1 MDVTP
6 RRTGNFYMRFHKIL
20 APYMWGNGCREFPVH
35 NWRSTEGVE
44 VKPEELS
51 FFLVYDGE

>member
-1 MDVTP
+1 
-6 RRTGNFYMRFHKIL
+6 
-20 APYMWGNGCREFPVH
+20 MWGNGYQEFLVH
-35 NWRSTEGVE
+35 NWRSTEVME